1 MAGTEFIEEFGGG
14 EELVADYML
23 MFYDFLRTFK
33 ENNKFKYVERVQELI
48 REGRISLQIDY
59 EDLLRFDPKL
69 VSILEN
75 SPDDALQAFSKAV
88 KKLVESLDPDYAAA
102 VRRFYPRLTGWKMR
116 LSIRE
121 LGSQHVGKLV
131 MVDGIVVKM
140 TTKKERMIK
149 AVYLHVLPTG
159 ESHEFEWPPGEEELK
174 DESDK
179 PTYCPIC
186 AENILD
192 AEGRGRG
199 RGVFKLVPEK
209 SVFIDWQKITVQEKP
224 EDVPAGT
231 IPRSVDVILS
241 EDLVDTVRPG
251 DRVSVIGVPKLLSM
265 GSPKRKRVRNLF
277 SIYLEANNVIV
288 SQRYLEEVKLSPEDE
303 EKILRMS
310 RDPLIRRKIIASI
323 APTIYGHWD
332 IKEAVALLLF
342 GGVTKEVGN
351 TRKRGEIHVLLL
363 GDPGTAKSEMLQF
376 AAKIAP
382 RAVYT
387 TGKGS
392 SAAGLTAAVLRDK
405 DTGEYFLEAG
415 AMVLADGGI
424 VCIDEIDKM
433 REEDR
438 SAIHTAMEQGFL
450 SIAKAGIVAQLN
462 ARAAILAAGNPKHGR
477 YIPELGPKGNI
488 NLPDSILSRFD
499 LIFIVRDVADVERDR
514 TMIEH
519 ILTAHEKPTEVQPE
533 IPPDLLRKYIAYAR
547 KYVRP
552 KLTHEAINLITEYFV
567 SLRKLSAQNPEVPLP
582 LTPRQGEGLIRLAE
596 AYAKMALK
604 DTVDAEDAAEAIR
617 LMNSMLESVGLDVE
631 SNMIDIDLIMTGKP
645 KSMREKE
652 ILVLKLIKE
661 RYSEYGRCVP
671 HKELLEELREHG
683 ISDDT
688 LKQIIKNLKRSGDVY
703 VPKYMCYAPVE

>member
-1 MAGTEFIEEFGGG
+1 MAGTEFVEEFGVG
-14 EELVADYML
+14 EELVTDYML
-23 MFYDFLRTFK
+23 MFYDFLRTFR
-33 ENNKFKYVERVQELI
+33 ENNRFKYVERIQELI
-48 REGRISLQIDY
+48 REGRISLHIDY

-75 SPDDALQAFSKAV
+75 SPEDALQAFSKAV

-102 VRRFYPRLTGWKMR
+102 VRRFYPRLTGWKTR

-121 LGSQHVGKLV
+121 LGSQHVGRLV

-174 DESDK
+174 DESEK

-186 AENILD
+186 AENILE

-199 RGVFKLVPEK
+199 RGVFKLVPER

-231 IPRSVDVILS
+231 IPRSVDVILT
-241 EDLVDTVRPG
+241 EDLVDAVRPG

-265 GSPKRKRVRNLF
+265 GSSKRRRVRNLF
-277 SIYLEANNVIV
+277 SIYLEANNIIV

-514 TMIEH
+514 AMIEH

-533 IPPDLLRKYIAYAR
+533 IPPDILRKYIAYAR

-552 KLTHEAINLITEYFV
+552 KLTQEAINLITEYFV

-604 DTVDAEDAAEAIR
+604 DKVDAEDAAEAIR

-661 RYSEYGRCVP
+661 RYSEYGKCVP

-683 ISDDT
+683 ITDDA
-688 LKQIIKNLKRSGDVY
+688 LKQIIKSLKRSGDVY
-703 VPKYMCYAPVE
+703 VPRYMCYAPVE

>member
-1 MAGTEFIEEFGGG
+1 MAGTELIDEFGGG
-14 EELVADYML
+14 EELVTDYML
-23 MFYDFLRTFK
+23 MFYDFLRTFR
-33 ENNKFKYVERVQELI
+33 EESKFKYIERAQELI

-69 VSILEN
+69 VTILEN
-75 SPDDALQAFSKAV
+75 SPEEALHAFSKAI
-88 KKLVESLDPDYAAA
+88 KKLIESLDPDYAAT
-102 VRRFYPRLTGWKMR
+102 VRRFYPRLTGWKTR

-174 DESDK
+174 DESER

-186 AENILD
+186 AENITEAD
-192 AEGRGRG
+192 GRGRG

-231 IPRSVDVILS
+231 IPRSVDVILT

-265 GSPKRKRVRNLF
+265 GSSKRRRVRNLF
-277 SIYLEANNVIV
+277 SIYLEANNIIV

-514 TMIEH
+514 AMIEH

-552 KLTHEAINLITEYFV
+552 KLTQEAINLITEYFV

-683 ISDDT
+683 ITDDA

-703 VPKYMCYAPVE
+703 VPRYMCYAPVE